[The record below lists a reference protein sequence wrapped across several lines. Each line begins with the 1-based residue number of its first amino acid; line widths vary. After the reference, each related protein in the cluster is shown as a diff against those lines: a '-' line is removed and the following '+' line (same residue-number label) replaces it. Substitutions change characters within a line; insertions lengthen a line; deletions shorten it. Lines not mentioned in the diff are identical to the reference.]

1 MYNMGIKMRCQG
13 SPDVPQHPNMAVCVS
28 SECFCISLWLN
39 IEIPILGRK
48 NWLFFFLCKEDE
60 LKDECSFKFH
70 HSISQKVKLNIG
82 VQDAGREYNRCETHC
97 QFCSSSASY
106 LEQGTCHL

>member
-1 MYNMGIKMRCQG
+1 MYNIGVKMRCQG

-28 SECFCISLWLN
+28 SVVTFLCCTMLWLN

-48 NWLFFFLCKEDE
+48 NWLFFFFLCKEDE

-70 HSISQKVKLNIG
+70 HFISQKVKLNIG
-82 VQDAGREYNRCETHC
+82 V
-97 QFCSSSASY
+97 
-106 LEQGTCHL
+106 